1 MEIVG
6 DVEGVCPHGCRDDS
20 SDLMGDVPGV
30 SEAGDE
36 LQFQEPG
43 DVDTEAEQQRGQGV
57 HQRPGHPGGG
67 QLQLAVG
74 QGSKSIG
81 QGSTAQYKLKSLF
94 QNYCSHKHQ

>member
-6 DVEGVCPHGCRDDS
+6 DVEGVSPHGCRDDS

-36 LQFQEPG
+36 LQLQEPG
-43 DVDTEAEQQRGQGV
+43 DVDAEAEQQRGQGV
-57 HQRPGHPGGG
+57 HQRPGHPGGR

-74 QGSKSIG
+74 QGSESVG
-81 QGSTAQYKLKSLF
+81 QGSFRQNKTCKLL
-94 QNYCSHKHQ
+94 